1 MTYYLCCMEISS
13 IPNPTL
19 PKKER
24 YLQLSQSLQGLL
36 ENETD
41 FVSNM
46 ANAAALIFHAFEFH
60 WVGFYWVKE
69 HQLVLGPFQGPV
81 ACSRIHKGKGI
92 CGTAWEKAKSIM
104 VPDVSQ
110 FPGHIACSALSQS
123 ELVIPIFKN
132 NEVIGVMDIDSA
144 YLNDFDEEDVVG
156 MEKLVQII
164 ETTLI

>member
-1 MTYYLCCMEISS
+1 
-13 IPNPTL
+13 
-19 PKKER
+19 
-24 YLQLSQSLQGLL
+24 
-36 ENETD
+36 
-41 FVSNM
+41 
-46 ANAAALIFHAFEFH
+46 
-60 WVGFYWVKE
+60 
-69 HQLVLGPFQGPV
+69 
-81 ACSRIHKGKGI
+81 
-92 CGTAWEKAKSIM
+92 M

-144 YLNDFDEEDVVG
+144 YLNDFDEEDVAG